1 LDEALKKDEDIDD
14 SSTALLRN
22 RTAYHIE
29 TNIKE
34 INMEIYCE
42 ETEIEVPMVSMKI
55 YPRRKNDCQFFLFSS
70 IEIKCTNL
78 QRYIKAQQM

>member
-55 YPRRKNDCQFFLFSS
+55 YPRRKNDCQFFSFF
-70 IEIKCTNL
+70 IN
-78 QRYIKAQQM
+78 